1 MKACHPMASASVLR
15 WQLFGAAIWTAGL
28 VGCADGPMPYLMSLN
43 PTMRRQWEA
52 DEAFAPTLHRQL
64 AEVQTVRESTKSLS
78 PEQQVHW
85 SGELEHIIRTH
96 SNPLLRGECVT
107 TLEGFSVPESN
118 AGLRQGMQDGDATVR
133 IAACKA
139 WGKRGGQEGMEILAE
154 RLGSDSDPD
163 VKLAAARELGQFSDP
178 IAYQALGL
186 AIQGGDPAL
195 QYRAIQSLKLASGK
209 DYGNNLQ
216 AWQEFAEGKDPGP
229 EYTPSLA
236 DRVKQLF

>member
-1 MKACHPMASASVLR
+1 MKACHPMASAGVSRR
-15 WQLFGAAIWTAGL
+15 WLFGAAIWTASL
-28 VGCADGPMPYLMSLN
+28 VGCADGPMPFMMSLN
-43 PTMRRQWEA
+43 PSMRRQWEA

-64 AEVQTVRESTKSLS
+64 AEVRTVRESTKSLS

-96 SNPLLRGECVT
+96 TNPLLRSECVT
-107 TLEGFSVPESN
+107 TLAGFSVPESIE
-118 AGLRQGMQDGDATVR
+118 GLRLGMKDGDAAVR

-139 WGKRGGQEGMEILAE
+139 WGKRGGQEGMEQLAE
-154 RLGSDSDPD
+154 RLGSDNDPD
-163 VKLAAARELGQFSDP
+163 VKLAAARELGQYSDP